1 MDIVYRSFDG
11 EYFDDELECIMYEN
25 DLLKKTIKKE
35 KCVFFFDKNGN
46 AIEYNGEDG
55 NFFNN
60 VKYIYVKNKEGLEV
74 IQGIKRFFHVVF
86 PTQIGLFF
94 WDNNSFKGCGS
105 YVNVEA
111 YIPKAEKF
119 LHVTTELKE
128 KIRNGKIDFD

>member
-1 MDIVYRSFDG
+1 MDTIYRSFDG
-11 EYFDDELECIMYEN
+11 VYFDDKLECIMYEN

-35 KCVFFFDKNGN
+35 KCIFFFDENGN
-46 AIEYNGEDG
+46 TIEYNGEDG
-55 NFFNN
+55 FSFDN

-74 IQGIKRFFHVVF
+74 IQGIKRFFHVIF

-94 WDNNSFKGCGS
+94 WDSSSFKGCGS
-105 YVNVEA
+105 YVNVETH
-111 YIPKAEKF
+111 IPKVEKL